1 MKSPAVSF
9 HLVDA
14 GKMHDI
20 TEQDNVRCG
29 LLALWDKKLSDVARR
44 RAWSLNLVQ
53 LSTTTIRCLFRG
65 LY

>member
-1 MKSPAVSF
+1 
-9 HLVDA
+9 
-14 GKMHDI
+14 MHDI

-29 LLALWDKKLSDVARR
+29 LLALWDKRLSDVARR

>member
-1 MKSPAVSF
+1 
-9 HLVDA
+9 
-14 GKMHDI
+14 MHDI

-29 LLALWDKKLSDVARR
+29 LLALLDKKLSDVARR